1 MRRFTIA
8 PDRITRGHVDFD
20 AHESRHL
27 SRVLRLQPGDTVIAS
42 DGAGHDY
49 TVRLDTVGP
58 QATGSILRVAAHDA
72 ESPLAVTLVQVVA
85 KGDRMETIVRAATE
99 LGVARVLPALGART
113 VVHLDT
119 ARWRERTRR
128 WQRVAREASK
138 QCGRG
143 VVPDVQEPRPLADRL
158 SLAAG
163 SDLALC
169 LWEGHGPSLEDALAS
184 AVAPR
189 TSVLLVGPE
198 GGLADDEVAAARAQ
212 GWTIVSL
219 GRRILR
225 TETAGPAVLAVL
237 QARFGDL
244 GRAST

>member
-8 PDRITRGHVDFD
+8 PDRIARGRVDFD
-20 AHESRHL
+20 ADESRHL
-27 SRVLRLQPGDTVIAS
+27 SRVLRLRPGDTVIAS
-42 DGAGHDY
+42 DGTGHDY
-49 TVRLDTVGP
+49 TVRLDTVG
-58 QATGSILRVAAHDA
+58 AHTTGSILRVVAHDA

-85 KGDRMETIVRAATE
+85 KGDRMETIVRAVTE
-99 LGVARVLPALGART
+99 LGVARVLPALAART
-113 VVHLDT
+113 VVRLDT
-119 ARWRERTRR
+119 AGWRERTRR

-138 QCGRG
+138 QCRRG

-158 SLAAG
+158 SLATA
-163 SDLALC
+163 SDVALC
-169 LWEGHGPSLEDALAS
+169 LWEGDGLPLERALAS

-189 TSVLLVGPE
+189 TAVLLIGPE
-198 GGLADDEVAAARAQ
+198 GGLADDEVAAARTQ

-225 TETAGPAVLAVL
+225 TETAGPAMLAVL